1 MAPGP
6 TPESIKAA
14 LESDY
19 RIIPRA
25 GKDSIRVHYES
36 PASFLEITLR
46 HTIRLPDNE
55 KSYCFPP
62 DCEPFP
68 FYSVNE

>member
-1 MAPGP
+1 MAPGSN
-6 TPESIKAA
+6 PENIKDA

-19 RIIPRA
+19 RIIPHA
-25 GKDSIRVHYES
+25 GKDSIRVHYGS
-36 PASFLEITLR
+36 PASFLETSLR

-62 DCEPFP
+62 GCGPFP
-68 FYSVNE
+68 LYSINE